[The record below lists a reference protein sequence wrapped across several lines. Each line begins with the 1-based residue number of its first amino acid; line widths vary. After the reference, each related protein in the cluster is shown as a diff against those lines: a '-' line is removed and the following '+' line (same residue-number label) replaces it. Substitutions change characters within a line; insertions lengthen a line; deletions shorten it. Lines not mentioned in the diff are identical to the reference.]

1 MVHLRATTVS
11 KKTWCHFFFSSV
23 VAESSQNSTPVPESQ
38 AKLRKASVKKSTK
51 KVQIDNSDEH
61 HHSHSNGSL
70 PSQDIVSPTDGSSGD
85 KQLRP
90 HAYLLNSSK
99 ETTPLRDVSRQT
111 IVEEKE
117 DENQNEIQQQEVAV
131 GNNTGGPDPII
142 GRYRMTSSD
151 GFEEWMKAM
160 GVGWT
165 KRKLAN
171 SVVPVNVVEISDD
184 GGELTSDQPV
194 Q

>member
-1 MVHLRATTVS
+1 M
-11 KKTWCHFFFSSV
+11 
-23 VAESSQNSTPVPESQ
+23 AETSQNSTPVPESQ

-61 HHSHSNGSL
+61 HSRSNGTL
-70 PSQDIVSPTDGSSGD
+70 PSQDIVSPTDGD

-99 ETTPLRDVSRQT
+99 ETTPSRDVSRQT

-117 DENQNEIQQQEVAV
+117 DENQNEIQEQEVAV
-131 GNNTGGPDPII
+131 GNNTGPDPII

-184 GGELTSDQPV
+184 GGKLTNSHQPV

>member
-1 MVHLRATTVS
+1 M
-11 KKTWCHFFFSSV
+11 
-23 VAESSQNSTPVPESQ
+23 AESSQNSTSVPESQ

-61 HHSHSNGSL
+61 HSRSNGSL
-70 PSQDIVSPTDGSSGD
+70 PSQDIVSPPTDGSSGD

-131 GNNTGGPDPII
+131 VGNNTGGPDPII

-171 SVVPVNVVEISDD
+171 SVVPVNVVEVSDD
-184 GGELTSDQPV
+184 GGELQHCINQFSEQK
-194 Q
+194 

>member
-1 MVHLRATTVS
+1 M
-11 KKTWCHFFFSSV
+11 
-23 VAESSQNSTPVPESQ
+23 AETSQNSTPVPESQ

-61 HHSHSNGSL
+61 HSQSNGTL
-70 PSQDIVSPTDGSSGD
+70 PSQDIVSPSNGNSGD

-117 DENQNEIQQQEVAV
+117 DENQNEVHQPEVV
-131 GNNTGGPDPII
+131 NNTGPDPII